1 MLTETVVHIL
11 NPASI
16 APPRGHFDSALSCLS
31 ARAMLASRP
40 GTARMGTCS
49 ATEQPNP
56 KDQEQGWTSWV
67 WRKLSPEAGETVD
80 GGHDAFGLRFGAQ
93 SQGG

>member
-1 MLTETVVHIL
+1 
-11 NPASI
+11 
-16 APPRGHFDSALSCLS
+16 
-31 ARAMLASRP
+31 
-40 GTARMGTCS
+40 MGTCS